1 MQYRSL
7 GDGALTVSE
16 VCLGTMTFGQQN
28 SRAEAHSQLDRA
40 YRSFQDGGFFGLG
53 PGEGRIK
60 TVLPDAHTDFP
71 FAVVAEEFGAIAC
84 LAIVALFAVVVLRP
98 LARAAI
104 ARDPFIRHA
113 TTGLATM
120 VGLQALINMGV
131 NVGLAP
137 AKGMTLPFIS
147 AGGSSMIAIAIT
159 CGMLIA
165 VTRRRPGAMRPILS
179 QFEPDAA
186 RDHAAA
192 PVPNEAA
199 RSAYPLQSRS

>member
-1 MQYRSL
+1 MP
-7 GDGALTVSE
+7 GPH
-16 VCLGTMTFGQQN
+16 CLTFGQPIKL
-28 SRAEAHSQLDRA
+28 SEISTTAEGHHDDRDDA
-40 YRSFQDGGFFGLG
+40 EKEFRKLRDEF
-53 PGEGRIK
+53 IK
-60 TVLPDAHTDFP
+60 LQ
-71 FAVVAEEFGAIAC
+71 AC
-84 LAIVALFAVVVLRP
+84 LYAEGQRKLLIV
-98 LARAAI
+98 
-104 ARDPFIRHA
+104 
-113 TTGLATM
+113 
-120 VGLQALINMGV
+120 LQALINMGV